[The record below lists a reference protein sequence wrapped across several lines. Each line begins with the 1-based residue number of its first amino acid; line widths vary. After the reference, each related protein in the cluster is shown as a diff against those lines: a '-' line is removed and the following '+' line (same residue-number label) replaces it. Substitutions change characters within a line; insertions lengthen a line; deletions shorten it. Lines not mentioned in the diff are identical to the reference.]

1 MTQPSSG
8 YVPNEVIA
16 IKLDA
21 LTDEVREL
29 RRELVRRDVY
39 DAQRQHDQARI
50 EALERVV
57 SSQQTVAEKRD
68 DTERMLRRQVG
79 IAVLTAVL
87 AVLVQPL
94 MALVN

>member
-50 EALERVV
+50 ETLERVV
-57 SSQQTVAEKRD
+57 TTQQASADKRD
-68 DTERMLRRQVG
+68 ETERLLRRQVG
-79 IAVLTAVL
+79 LALLAAVL
-87 AVLVQPL
+87 AVLMQPL
-94 MALVN
+94 MSLVN